1 MTPLFFPAASIM
13 LVGCEADL
21 AADLARVFPHLLVL
35 NVAHASAA
43 VERMLVTRPLVVIV
57 SVEITR
63 SIEDKIVVEC
73 ARDIRCE
80 VVRISSVGREEFE
93 ASIRAALLIAERNR
107 EEPTL
112 PPTSP

>member
-21 AADLARVFPHLLVL
+21 VLGLGRTFPELLVL

-57 SVEITR
+57 SAEIAR
-63 SIEDKIVVEC
+63 SIEDRIVVEC
-73 ARDIRCE
+73 ARDIRSE
-80 VVRISSVGREEFE
+80 VIRISSVAREELE
-93 ASIRAALLIAERNR
+93 ASIRAALLVAERNR

>member
-1 MTPLFFPAASIM
+1 MTPLFYPAASIM
-13 LVGCEADL
+13 LVGCEVDL
-21 AADLARVFPHLLVL
+21 AADLARTFPELLVL

-43 VERMLVTRPLVVIV
+43 VERMLITRPLVVIV

-73 ARDIRCE
+73 TRDIRAE
-80 VVRISSVGREEFE
+80 VVRLSSCAPEELH
-93 ASIRAALLIAERNR
+93 ASIRAALLVAERNR